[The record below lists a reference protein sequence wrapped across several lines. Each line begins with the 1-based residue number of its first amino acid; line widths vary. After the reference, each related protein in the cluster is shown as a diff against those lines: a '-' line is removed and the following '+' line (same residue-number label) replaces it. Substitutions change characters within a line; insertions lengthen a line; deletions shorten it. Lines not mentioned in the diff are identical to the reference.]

1 MKIILK
7 HVLKNIKEKKIRSLI
22 IVLSLIAISIITM
35 ICVSMGDELK
45 EKYVQTLR
53 GVVGDTD
60 LTVTVKTTA
69 ADEEEDGVKGDM
81 SSTENIS
88 KIDLSKLNLP
98 KDKINYASMVSNPI
112 KIEYK
117 DDYKYAL
124 INGFDLKKAMDL
136 RLFKNNDV
144 GNLKENEIAITENTA
159 KDLNVKVGDYVTV
172 IKEDESK
179 VSLKVALIAEKKG
192 YFCQEA
198 NNINMLV
205 CSTQTAQSLLGFNEN
220 EVSGLLIKCNDTSKA
235 KEIKDEILNNN
246 KEVDLQVQ
254 EILDEEMIK
263 EATESIMQVFILL
276 LAIILVM
283 VFFVISSLSKII
295 INERIPV
302 IGTFRSVGATKT
314 KMNLILIL
322 ENAIYGIIGGAI
334 GAVIGANIKSSVS
347 GVFFS
352 AGDGIEIA
360 KTNGTVPFTYIIAV
374 IALSVILQI
383 FMSITAIIKNNRRP
397 IKEIIFNTKT
407 AKYKKSYVKTILGI
421 VLAILTVV
429 LYKINVKG
437 DAAIALAA
445 LMTATIA
452 VAFEVPVVLA
462 IFSKIFKFIAEKLKM
477 PVLSLASSNIRNNKS
492 IINSSELIAVTLT
505 LLLSLYMIINSTT
518 AIFTAFEK
526 MLKSDLLIEYPSYRI
541 EEYEYIKDIENVD
554 DIYPEYYASNT
565 KINDN
570 EKSDLLV
577 IAQYGP
583 EKRLKFEDAFVVDE
597 EKYNNLKYDEVILDE
612 LVLKKY
618 DLKVGDTCKLT
629 LNSKSEDKE
638 HIIEQNVKII
648 ASCDSTQFSTSR
660 QTAIISFELYKKAYG
675 AVPSQILINVKDKAK
690 IDDTLNELKNKVD
703 DFGVTIETKTAYIDN
718 QKTQVMSLISAFTAL
733 MGMGVL
739 LSFIGIINNQIIS
752 FMQRKREYAML
763 YSTSMSKKQLKR
775 LITLETALSFGAM
788 SIFAL
793 AVSYG
798 MSFITDAGMKAM
810 TICVPIIYDFKGLLL
825 LTVGVYV
832 VMILTSIAPKFK
844 LRKMK
849 VIDEIKYE

>member
-35 ICVSMGDELK
+35 ICVSMGDELQ

-53 GVVGDTD
+53 GIVGDTD
-60 LTVTVKTTA
+60 LVVSVNTSTN
-69 ADEEEDGVKGDM
+69 EENDGVKGDL

-88 KIDLSKLNLP
+88 KIDLGKLNLP
-98 KDKINYASMVSNPI
+98 KDEIEYTSMISNPI

-124 INGFDLKKAMDL
+124 VNGFDLKKAIDF
-136 RLFKNNDV
+136 RLFKNNDIA
-144 GNLKENEIAITENTA
+144 NLKEDEIAVTENTA
-159 KDLNVKVGDYVTV
+159 KDLNVKVGDHVNV
-172 IKEDESK
+172 IKEDESI
-179 VSLKVALIAEKKG
+179 VSLKVAVIAEKKG
-192 YFCQEA
+192 YFSQEA

-205 CSTQTAQSLLGFNEN
+205 CDTNTAQKLVGFNEN
-220 EVSGLLIKCNDTSKA
+220 EVSSVLIKCNDTSKA
-235 KEIKDEILNNN
+235 KEVKDKILNNN
-246 KEVDLQVQ
+246 KESKLQVQ
-254 EILDEEMIK
+254 QILDEEMVK
-263 EATESIMQVFILL
+263 EATADIMQIFILL
-276 LAIILVM
+276 LAIILIM

-302 IGTFRSVGATKT
+302 IGTFRSIGATKT

-322 ENAIYGIIGGAI
+322 ENAIYGVIGGIIGSI
-334 GAVIGANIKSSVS
+334 IGANIKSSVS
-347 GVFFS
+347 GIFFQ

-360 KTNGTVPFTYIIAV
+360 KTNGTVPFSYIIIV
-374 IALSVILQI
+374 TLIAIILQI
-383 FMSITAIIKNNRRP
+383 LMSITAIIKNDRRP
-397 IKEIIFNTKT
+397 IKEIIFNSKT
-407 AKYKKSYVKTILGI
+407 DKYKKSYIKIILGI
-421 VLAILTVV
+421 VLAILAVV
-429 LYKINVKG
+429 LYNINTKG
-437 DAAIALAA
+437 DSAIALGA
-445 LMTATIA
+445 LVAATIA
-452 VAFEVPVVLA
+452 VALEVPVVLG
-462 IFSKIFKFIAEKLKM
+462 IFSKIFKFIADKLNM
-477 PVLSLASSNIRNNKS
+477 PVLSLASSNIKNNKS
-492 IINSSELIAVTLT
+492 VINSSELIAVTLT
-505 LLLSLYMIINSTT
+505 LMLSLYMIITSTT

-526 MLKSDLLIEYPSYRI
+526 TFKSDLLIEYPSYKV

-554 DIYPEYYASNT
+554 DIYPEYFSSNAR
-565 KINDN
+565 INDN

-577 IAQYGP
+577 VAKHNP
-583 EKRLKFEDAFVVDE
+583 EKRLKFADEFVVDE
-597 EKYNNLKYDEVILDE
+597 EKYESLKYDEIILDE

-618 DLKVGDTCKLT
+618 DLKVGDTFKLT
-629 LNSKSEDKE
+629 LNTTSEDKD

-675 AVPSQILINVKDKAK
+675 AVPSMILVNVNDKGK
-690 IDDTLNELKNKVD
+690 VDETINELKDKVD
-703 DFGVTIETKTAYIDN
+703 DFGVTIESKTAYIDN
-718 QKTQVMSLISAFTAL
+718 QKTQVMSLISAFAAL
-733 MGMGVL
+733 MGMGVI
-739 LSFIGIINNQIIS
+739 LSFIGIINNQLIS
-752 FMQRKREYAML
+752 FMQRKREFAML

-825 LTVGVYV
+825 LTAGVYI
-832 VMILTSIAPKFK
+832 VMIFTSIAPKLK